1 MNPNFFIF
9 FLPLTILFLI
19 IALAGVM
26 YLLMGLYM
34 LRTGLKEN
42 NGSKTSGGSLSI
54 LLAGGVVAA
63 ASWAYVQYVW
73 MW

>member
-1 MNPNFFIF
+1 MNPHFFIF

-26 YLLMGLYM
+26 YFLMGLYM

-54 LLAGGVVAA
+54 LLAAGVVAA

-73 MW
+73 LW

>member
-42 NGSKTSGGSLSI
+42 NGSKTSGGSLLI
-54 LLAGGVVAA
+54 LLAGG
-63 ASWAYVQYVW
+63 
-73 MW
+73 

>member
-1 MNPNFFIF
+1 MNPHFFIF

-26 YLLMGLYM
+26 YFLMGLYM

-54 LLAGGVVAA
+54 LLAGGIVGA